1 MAMGRF
7 TWIETHR
14 DIVRIIRQHRSNQ
27 SYLIE
32 VLQRAGVES
41 LIDRFSKDGPNE
53 PLREIDP
60 FSFFCMVYKYGSKR
74 RLVILQNIARELDI
88 AVPQDEDGIPK
99 VNAQQAFMFP
109 FAYERHGDEINRLWD
124 FFEALLS
131 KAVTGEIFADA
142 LAVPYT
148 GPAKLTEGLFN
159 IAPETYLPI
168 NGPVKEYL
176 QTVHNIDPSFAT
188 WTEYLALLDRV
199 RATVAMPFHE
209 LSFAAWTWG
218 KAQREQSS
226 GMDDGDSD
234 CSYWVFQSNPS
245 QYDVVK
251 ALADDTL
258 QDWTVSSH
266 RERMK
271 VGDKVILYV
280 GGARKGVYGLAE
292 VTSEPRPRDYARDTA
307 FRGSEDIEY
316 KVDIR
321 VTHDVSQRPIPRSV
335 LATVSE
341 LARFK
346 GGNQGTNFRSNQSE
360 YDAILRLV
368 EEAPAQNYWLYAPG
382 KQASKWDEFFHDGI
396 MAIGWN
402 ELGDLRQYSSQA
414 DVEGQLGQEVGEER
428 RRYNDSRACF
438 DFASVL
444 KEGDIVIAKKGKW
457 EYVGWGIVTSN
468 YRYDPTQSAYHHIRS
483 VDWRA
488 RGSWTETEHAIVL
501 KTLTNITKYN
511 DYVNRLRDLLGIN
524 VQPTRSERTSM
535 NPHTG
540 SINTILFGPP
550 GTGKT
555 YTTVNKALAIIDQTF
570 MSSNPSRNSM
580 KQRFDELIN
589 AQQICFTTFHQSL
602 SYEDFIEG
610 IKPTNTSDG
619 GSLSYEVR
627 DGVFKNF
634 CELARSN
641 WEASQQQRSGQLS
654 FEAAWEKFMEEWEE
668 NPDVGIAT
676 HRTIFTVH
684 DVRNKTIA
692 FRKAG
697 GSLAH
702 TLSMNTLRDFY
713 YDARPMTSSGLKT
726 YYRGLLDKLQSYRGV
741 EQSTQL
747 KNYVFIIDEINRGN
761 VSQIFGELITL
772 IEDSKRLGAD
782 EHLTAVLPYSADE
795 FGVPPNLY
803 ILGTMNTADRSVEA
817 LDTAL
822 RRRFSFE
829 EMQPV
834 YDLPQL
840 QRELHGVRVADVLST
855 INRRIEKLLDRDHC
869 IGHSYFLEAA
879 LDLRHVFQNKIIP
892 LLQEYFF
899 GDYGKIGLVLGRGFV
914 EVVETSNSNH
924 VFADFDYDQAFDLA
938 DRRVYRLAT
947 PQSMSDNQFAHA
959 LRSLIGV

>member
-1 MAMGRF
+1 MALEQF
-7 TWIETHR
+7 TWIATHR
-14 DIVRIIRQHRSNQ
+14 DIVAFLRHQRSNQ
-27 SYLIE
+27 QHLID
-32 VLQRAGVES
+32 VLEKAGVES
-41 LIDRFSKDGPNE
+41 LIDRFSKDGPNQT
-53 PLREIDP
+53 LREIDP
-60 FSFFCMVYKYGSKR
+60 FSFFCMIYKYGSKR
-74 RLVILQNIARELDI
+74 RLKLLQNIASDLKVAMPYD
-88 AVPQDEDGIPK
+88 DCGIPK

-109 FAYERHGDEINRLWD
+109 FAYERHENEINRLWD
-124 FFEALLS
+124 FFEAVVS
-131 KAVTGEIFADA
+131 NAVTDEMFADA

-148 GPAKLTEGLFN
+148 GRAKLTEGLFN
-159 IAPETYLPI
+159 VAPEMYLPI

-176 QTVHNIDPSFAT
+176 QTVHKIDPSFTT
-188 WTEYLALLDRV
+188 WTDYLALLDRV
-199 RATVAMPFHE
+199 RTNVAMPFHE
-209 LSFAAWTWG
+209 LSFASWTWG
-218 KAQREQSS
+218 NAQREQSS
-226 GMDDGDSD
+226 RTDDGDSD
-234 CSYWVFQSNPS
+234 CRYWVFQSNPS
-245 QYDVVK
+245 QFDVVK
-251 ALADDTL
+251 ALADGTL
-258 QDWTVSSH
+258 HDWTVSSH
-266 RERMK
+266 REKMR

-292 VTSEPRPRDYARDTA
+292 LTSKPVPRNEKHGND
-307 FRGSEDIEY
+307 FRGSEAFEY
-316 KVDIR
+316 KVDLRI
-321 VTHDVSQRPIPRSV
+321 THDVSQRPILRSN
-335 LATVSE
+335 LATVPE
-341 LARFK
+341 LAAFK
-346 GGNQGTNFRSNQSE
+346 GGNQGTNFSSNQSE
-360 YDAILRLV
+360 YDAILQLV
-368 EEAPAQNYWLYAPG
+368 EQAPAQHYWLYAPG
-382 KQASKWDEFFHDGI
+382 KQASKWAEFYRDGT

-402 ELGDLRQYSSQA
+402 ELGDLRQYKSQA
-414 DVEGQLGQEVGEER
+414 DVESQLGQEIGEER

-457 EYVGWGIVTSN
+457 EYVGWGIVTSS
-468 YRYDPTQSAYHHIRS
+468 YRYDPTYNTYHHVRS

-488 RGSWTETEHAIVL
+488 RGSWIETEHPIVL
-501 KTLTNITKYN
+501 KTLTNITKYSA
-511 DYVNRLRDLLGIN
+511 YVDRLRDLLGIE
-524 VQPTRSERTSM
+524 VQPTPSERNSM

-540 SINTILFGPP
+540 SLNTILFGPP

-555 YTTVNKALAIIDQTF
+555 YTTVNKALAIIDKTF
-570 MSSNPSRNSM
+570 MSSNPSRSSM
-580 KQRFDELIN
+580 KQRFDELVN

-654 FEAAWEKFMEEWEE
+654 FEAAWEKFIEEWEE
-668 NPDVGIAT
+668 HPNVEIAT
-676 HRTIFTVH
+676 QRTIFTVH

-726 YYRGLLDKLQSYRGV
+726 YYRGLLDKLQSYQGV
-741 EQSTQL
+741 SQNTQL

-772 IEDSKRLGAD
+772 IEDSKRLGAE

-840 QRELHGVRVADVLST
+840 QRELHGVRVADVLGT
-855 INRRIEKLLDRDHC
+855 INSRIEKLLDRDHC

-899 GDYGKIGLVLGRGFV
+899 GDYGKIGLVLGRGFM
-914 EVVETSNSNH
+914 EVVESSNPNH
-924 VFADFDYDQAFDLA
+924 VFADFDYDQALDLA

-947 PQSMSDNQFAHA
+947 PQSMTGEQFAHA
-959 LRSLIGV
+959 LRSLVGA